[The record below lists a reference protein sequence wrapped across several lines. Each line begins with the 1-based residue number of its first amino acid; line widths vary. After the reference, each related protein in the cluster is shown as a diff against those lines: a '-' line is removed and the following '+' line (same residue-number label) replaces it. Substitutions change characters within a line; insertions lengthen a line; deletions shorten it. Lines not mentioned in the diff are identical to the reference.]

1 MIRNGRFVAPLV
13 ALGVAGGVVLCA
25 GVFGPACSSGSS
37 GGNPGIYVDSGGGS
51 DSSTGGETSLG
62 NDAGAALKTW
72 PQPGVSCSNTMQC
85 PGDPGANNVYVTIS
99 GESNA
104 ISGYPF
110 PPGDWVNDTYFF
122 DGWEFIIT
130 EYIVVVDNV
139 VLWSNPNANPTNQGD
154 LSAMKQVAHLSGP
167 FVVDLHKGG
176 AITGQGGAPEQ
187 STPLGVIPNQNDNG
201 GAAFDPATTYGF
213 GFQTVQATYD
223 AYNVN
228 LDTTGQEAAD
238 FNTMVQNGY
247 SVFYRGHLTW
257 KGDKSMYPCT
267 TTSAG
272 AGPDAG
278 LLDAGGDAGGVPTY
292 VDGGYDYSKMPNA
305 GIDMVFGFNTPT
317 HYENCQNMTLQGTP
331 NPGEDYPRGLQ
342 ISTSQ
347 ATIAQVT
354 VHMDHPFWESFA
366 ENSPVHFDQ
375 IAAQYVGQTSPV
387 AHVEDM
393 KGVAFY
399 AFTDKTGT
407 PLPWRNCAGPNYTP
421 PGNGQM
427 SFDTL
432 SVPVNPSGTCTGN
445 IGDDYTKDNC
455 PAIRDYVDYLHYSQ
469 STQGHLNS
477 QGLCF
482 IDRHYPAPAGGS

>member
-1 MIRNGRFVAPLV
+1 MGCSVARLL
-13 ALGVAGGVVLCA
+13 ALGLGSAVVIAGGISGL
-25 GVFGPACSSGSS
+25 ACSSGS
-37 GGNPGIYVDSGGGS
+37 GGNAGVYVDSGTSGSGG
-51 DSSTGGETSLG
+51 DSGITGLKSWPP
-62 NDAGAALKTW
+62 AGVTCASSA
-72 PQPGVSCSNTMQC
+72 QC
-85 PGDPGANNVYVTIS
+85 PGDPGAGKVYVTIS

-104 ISGYPF
+104 IGGYPF
-110 PPGDWVNDTYFF
+110 PPSDWTNDTYFF
-122 DGWEFIIT
+122 DGWEFVIS
-130 EYIVVVDNV
+130 EYIVVVDKV
-139 VLWSNPNANPTNQGD
+139 TLWSNPNHNPTNQGD
-154 LSAMKQVAHLSGP
+154 LTGMTAVAHLDGP

-187 STPLGVIPNQNDNG
+187 ATPLGVIANQTDNG
-201 GAAFDPATTYGF
+201 GAAFDPTASYGF
-213 GFQTVQATYD
+213 GFSTVPAASD

-228 LDTTGQEAAD
+228 LTPDEAAD
-238 FNTMVQNGY
+238 FATMVQNGY

-257 KGDKSMYPCT
+257 KGDQSPYGCSAT
-267 TTSAG
+267 NAG

-278 LLDAGGDAGGVPTY
+278 LVDLGGDAGSAPTY

-305 GIDMVFGFNTPT
+305 GIDMVFAFSTPT
-317 HYENCQNMTLQGTP
+317 NYVNCQNMTRMGTP
-331 NPGEDYPRGLQ
+331 NPGEDYPRGIQ
-342 ISTSQ
+342 VSTSQ
-347 ATIAQVT
+347 STTAQVT

-375 IAAQYVGQTSPV
+375 IAAQYVGQSSPT
-387 AHVEDM
+387 AKVEDM
-393 KGVAFY
+393 KGVPFY

-427 SFDTL
+427 VFDTL
-432 SVPVNPSGTCTGN
+432 SVPVTPNGTCTG
-445 IGDDYTKDNC
+445 ILGADYTQDSC
-455 PAIRDYVDYLHYSQ
+455 TGIRDYADYLRYTQ